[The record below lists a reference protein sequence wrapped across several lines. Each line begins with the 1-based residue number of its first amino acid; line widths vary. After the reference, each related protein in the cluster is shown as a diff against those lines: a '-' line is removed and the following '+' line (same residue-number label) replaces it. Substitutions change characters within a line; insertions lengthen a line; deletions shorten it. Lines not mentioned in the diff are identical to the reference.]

1 MVFAIRPAV
10 FHVLNNM
17 DHRSTTGSLFAA
29 GQGHVMVKPII
40 IRSLPIPV
48 KTYDL
53 GVGTI

>member
-1 MVFAIRPAV
+1 
-10 FHVLNNM
+10 M